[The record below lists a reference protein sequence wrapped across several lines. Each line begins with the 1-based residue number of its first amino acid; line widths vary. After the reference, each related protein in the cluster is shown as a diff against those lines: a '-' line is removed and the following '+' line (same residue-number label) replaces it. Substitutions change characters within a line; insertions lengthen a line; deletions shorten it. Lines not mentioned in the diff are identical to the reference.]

1 MHPAGRNNPCG
12 AKEQDKVADLD
23 ERRWYVEKTAENG
36 WSCNVLV
43 HQIESGLYQRQ
54 VLANKV
60 SNFERRLPSV
70 EDIQKRI
77 RKKYVN
83 AGIMILYLTKVKFT
97 EKGDSND
104 AADNCI
110 G

>member
-1 MHPAGRNNPCG
+1 MN
-12 AKEQDKVADLD
+12 ADGML
-23 ERRWYVEKTAENG
+23 KK
-36 WSCNVLV
+36 
-43 HQIESGLYQRQ
+43 QQ
-54 VLANKV
+54 
-60 SNFERRLPSV
+60 
-70 EDIQKRI
+70 
-77 RKKYVN
+77 KKYVN